1 MGGSEEDLKR
11 RELEAK
17 VAYEEKCVSFE
28 KHREL
33 AQVRYTTVYTYL
45 GSLCIEPEDV
55 SEQSKITLE

>member
-17 VAYEEKCVSFE
+17 IAYEDKCVSFE

-33 AQVRYTTVYTYL
+33 AQVRYIMVYKYL
-45 GSLCIEPEDV
+45 SSLCIEPEDV
-55 SEQSKITLE
+55 SEQ

>member
-17 VAYEEKCVSFE
+17 IAYEDKCVSFE

-33 AQVRYTTVYTYL
+33 AQVRYIMVYKYL
-45 GSLCIEPEDV
+45 SSL
-55 SEQSKITLE
+55 